1 MAPDS
6 QLPSAGSREAAAGQD
21 SCPPGQA
28 GCLQQRRPDRQE
40 RGCPSLRVLIIEDN
54 RDAAETLCDLLA
66 LFGHQ
71 TEIAH
76 SGTDGLALARDRRP
90 DVVLCDIG
98 LPEMDGY
105 AVAREL
111 RSDPL
116 TAPIRL
122 VALTGYGRDADRHEA
137 AAAGFDLHLVKPVGP
152 EVLRRLLEGFAKGGQ
167 RFAGPGDL
175 QPEG

>member
-1 MAPDS
+1 MKRLI
-6 QLPSAGSREAAAGQD
+6 QSRQSMG
-21 SCPPGQA
+21 
-28 GCLQQRRPDRQE
+28 DRN
-40 RGCPSLRVLIIEDN
+40 SLRVLVIEDN
-54 RDAAETLCDLLA
+54 PDAAETLGDLLA

-71 TEIAH
+71 AEIAH
-76 SGTDGLALARDRRP
+76 TGAAGVDVARRRPP

-111 RSDPL
+111 RADPL

-122 VALTGYGRDADRHEA
+122 VALTGYGRETDRDQA

-152 EVLRRLLEGFAKGGQ
+152 ERLKLLLEGFAEGGPGL
-167 RFAGPGDL
+167 AGPGDL
-175 QPEG
+175 QPQG

>member
-1 MAPDS
+1 M
-6 QLPSAGSREAAAGQD
+6 G
-21 SCPPGQA
+21 
-28 GCLQQRRPDRQE
+28 DRN
-40 RGCPSLRVLIIEDN
+40 CLRVLVIEDN
-54 RDAAETLCDLLA
+54 ADAAETLGDLLA

-71 TEIAH
+71 AEIAH
-76 SGTDGLALARDRRP
+76 TGADGVDVARRRPP

-111 RSDPL
+111 RADPL

-122 VALTGYGRDADRHEA
+122 VALTGYGRETDRDRA

-152 EVLRRLLEGFAKGGQ
+152 EVLKLLLEGFAAGGAGL
-167 RFAGPGDL
+167 AGPGDL
-175 QPEG
+175 QPQG

>member
-1 MAPDS
+1 MD
-6 QLPSAGSREAAAGQD
+6 
-21 SCPPGQA
+21 
-28 GCLQQRRPDRQE
+28 E
-40 RGCPSLRVLIIEDN
+40 RNGLRVLVIEDN
-54 RDAAETLCDLLA
+54 ADAAETLRDLLA

-71 TEIAH
+71 AEVAH
-76 SGTDGLALARDRRP
+76 TGADGVEVARRRPP

-111 RSDPL
+111 RADPL

-122 VALTGYGRDADRHEA
+122 VALTGYGQESDRLRA

-152 EVLRRLLEGFAKGGQ
+152 DLLKRLLAGFAEGGPGL
-167 RFAGPGDL
+167 AGPGDL
-175 QPEG
+175 QPQG